1 MDNNI
6 YKLRD
11 LLKSM
16 KITLDKLLKIEN
28 AKTKVLE
35 KGSVEELDEIINKEQ
50 ALIMECSAFERER
63 LEICGKL
70 NAQTVSELYE
80 LYPESK
86 EIVGD
91 IHEKMIETVS
101 DIKKVSAVNMQ
112 ILDTKLKLVRFIT
125 SQMGCSSELSTYDK
139 KAQLN

>member
-1 MDNNI
+1 MDKNI

-11 LLKSM
+11 LLSNM

-28 AKTKVLE
+28 EKTKVLE

-50 ALIMECSAFERER
+50 ALIMECSSFERER
-63 LEICGKL
+63 LEICRSL
-70 NAQTVSELYE
+70 NAQSVSELYE

-91 IHEKMIETVS
+91 IHDKMIDTVNK
-101 DIKKVSAVNMQ
+101 IKKVSAVNMQ
-112 ILDTKLKLVRFIT
+112 LLDTKLKLVRFIT
-125 SQMGCSSELSTYDK
+125 SQLGGTGELPLTIRK
-139 KAQLN
+139 LN